1 MSQMPSPAY
10 LENQKRIRADR
21 EFKEQKL
28 RDSLIQKGP
37 IVGPLSQET
46 LDKMKEQLANEGKT
60 TNKLNEEQSKSI
72 VGSVQKNFIWG
83 LIIGS
88 LATVIIYKIKK

>member
-1 MSQMPSPAY
+1 MSQRPSPVY
-10 LENQKRIRADR
+10 LENQKRIKADR
-21 EFKEQKL
+21 DFKELQKL
-28 RDSLIQKGP
+28 RDLQKGP
-37 IVGPLSQET
+37 MGGAVSQEAV
-46 LDKMKEQLANEGKT
+46 DKYKQQLANEGQT

-72 VGSVQKNFIWG
+72 VGFVQKNFIWG